1 MSESSDHNHIRTFS
15 ERRLL
20 TIMLIVSIVSVA
32 VSLWFGDWRVTGGLF
47 LGCFLSIVNFKWSS
61 DSLKAMFDKNINSPK
76 PKFSGA
82 GYLFRY
88 IIFALIIG
96 GAYFLDLISI
106 VAALIGFLNFITAIF
121 IAAFIQ
127 LFFVLF
133 KREEI

>member
-1 MSESSDHNHIRTFS
+1 MSESSDHTEIQVFS
-15 ERRLL
+15 EERLL
-20 TIMLIVSIVSVA
+20 KIMIIVSVLALA
-32 VSLWFGDWRVTGGLF
+32 VSLGFGDWRVVSGLF

-61 DSLKAMFDKNINSPK
+61 RSLKAMFDKNIDSAQPR
-76 PKFSGA
+76 FSGA

-96 GAYFLDLISI
+96 GAYFLNLISI
-106 VAALIGFLNFITAIF
+106 VAALAGFLNFITAIF